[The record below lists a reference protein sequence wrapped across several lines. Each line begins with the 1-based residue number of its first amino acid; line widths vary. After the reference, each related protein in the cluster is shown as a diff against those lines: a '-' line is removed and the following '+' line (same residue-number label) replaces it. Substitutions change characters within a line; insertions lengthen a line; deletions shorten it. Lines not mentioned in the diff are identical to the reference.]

1 MIIRRYNYFKLVT
14 AIIVVIA
21 SLTTG
26 ILGFMLIEG
35 YNLSD
40 AFYMTVI
47 TISTVGYKEVQ
58 PLSEA
63 GRMFTA
69 VYIFFNL
76 GIFAYILSVIS
87 TYVFEGEIRQMLT
100 NYKILRKMRNLKGHV
115 IVCGFGRNG
124 SKACEEL
131 LAGKHTVV
139 IIDSNENVIENEEL
153 QNNPEIFFIKGD
165 ATHDETLKNA
175 GIENARA
182 LISTMPKD
190 SDNVFVTLT
199 ARQLNPGVNII
210 SRASEETSES
220 KLIRAGANKVVMPD
234 AVGGRHMATLVTKPD
249 VVEFIEMMNGIG
261 QDSLRLD
268 NINYYQLKD
277 EWRNKSIGELDIRK
291 KTGATVIAIKD
302 QFGFTLNPQAGKSL
316 IEGQTMIV
324 LGSSQELEKLSFYKK
339 NHFD

>member
-1 MIIRRYNYFKLVT
+1 MVIRRYNYLKFVT
-14 AIIVVIA
+14 AVIVIIT
-21 SLTTG
+21 SLATG

-35 YNLSD
+35 YKLSD

-47 TISTVGYKEVQ
+47 TISTVGYQEVK

-87 TYVFEGEIRQMLT
+87 TYVFEGEIRQMFT
-100 NYKILRKMRNLKGHV
+100 NYRILRKMKNLKGHI

-131 LAGKHTVV
+131 LDSEQTVV
-139 IIDSNENVIENEEL
+139 IIDSNESVIENEEL
-153 QNNPEIFFIKGD
+153 KNNPDIFFIKGD
-165 ATHDETLKNA
+165 ATHDEVLKNA
-175 GIENARA
+175 GIESARA

-199 ARQLNPGVNII
+199 ARQLNPSVNII

-261 QDSLRLD
+261 EDALRLD
-268 NINYYQLKD
+268 NMNYYQLKD
-277 EWRNKSIGELDIRK
+277 EWKDKSIGELDIRK
-291 KTGATVIAIKD
+291 MTGATVIAIKD
-302 QFGFTLNPQAGKSL
+302 QFGFTLNPQANKSL
-316 IEGQTMIV
+316 MEGQTMIV
-324 LGSSQELEKLSFYKK
+324 LGSTQELAKLKLYK
-339 NHFD
+339 NNQS

>member
-1 MIIRRYNYFKLVT
+1 MIIRRFNYLKLVT
-14 AIIVVIA
+14 AIVVITVSLA
-21 SLTTG
+21 SG
-26 ILGFMLIEG
+26 IIGFMLIEG
-35 YNLSD
+35 YKLTD

-47 TISTVGYKEVQ
+47 TISTVGYQEVQ

-87 TYVFEGEIRQMLT
+87 TYVFEGEIRQMFT
-100 NYKILRKMRNLKGHV
+100 NYRLLRKMKNLKGHV

-139 IIDSNENVIENEEL
+139 IIDSNESVIENEVLKSSSEVL
-153 QNNPEIFFIKGD
+153 FIKGD
-165 ATHDETLKNA
+165 ATHDDVLKNA

-199 ARQLNPGVNII
+199 ARQLNPSVNII

-261 QDSLRLD
+261 EDSLRLD

-277 EWRNKSIGELDIRK
+277 EWKDKSIGELDIRK
-291 KTGATVIAIKD
+291 KTGAMVIAIKD
-302 QFGFTLNPQAGKSL
+302 QFGFTMNPQANKSL
-316 IEGQTMIV
+316 LEGQTMIV
-324 LGSSQELEKLSFYKK
+324 LGSTQELDKLSFFKK
-339 NHFD
+339 NQN